1 MSDIHIDEILEAV
14 WTEMEEGRDTV
25 GGVLDVA
32 EVEDKK
38 EALDLVIKSGL
49 LVEQEGRLK
58 FTPEGERRARLIIR
72 RHRLAERLF
81 SEVLQLETHHIESNA
96 CTFEHL
102 LSPEV
107 TESVCTFLSHPPT
120 CPHGKPIPRGE
131 CCEKLKPHHKPLVTR
146 LSDLA
151 PGEYGR
157 IVFITP
163 KNHARLDR
171 LGSMGIMPDSVIKLH
186 QKRPSYVVEIG
197 ETALAID
204 SEIIQ
209 EIYVRKV

>member
-1 MSDIHIDEILEAV
+1 MSEIHIDEILEAV
-14 WTEMEEGRDTV
+14 WTEMEEGRDAV
-25 GGVLDVA
+25 EGVLDIA
-32 EVEDKK
+32 EVEEKH
-38 EALDLVIKSGL
+38 EALELVKKAGF
-49 LVEQEGRLK
+49 LVETGGRLK
-58 FTPEGERRARLIIR
+58 LTPEGERRARLIIR

-131 CCEKLKPHHKPLVTR
+131 CCEKLKPHQKPLVMR

-151 PGEYGR
+151 PGDYGR

-186 QKRPSYVVEIG
+186 QKRPSYVIEIG
-197 ETALAID
+197 ETTLAID
-204 SEIIQ
+204 SEISN
-209 EIYVRKV
+209 EIFVRKV

>member
-1 MSDIHIDEILEAV
+1 MSEIHVDEILEAI
-14 WTEMEEGRDTV
+14 WTEREDGRDHV
-25 GGVLDVA
+25 DGILEIA
-32 EVEDKK
+32 EVEDKQGAI
-38 EALDLVIKSGL
+38 ELVKNAGL
-49 LVEQEGRLK
+49 IIEEGGRVR
-58 FTPEGERRARLIIR
+58 FTPQGEKRAGLVIR

-81 SEVLQLETHHIESNA
+81 SEVLQLEMRHIESNA

-107 TESVCTFLSHPPT
+107 TESVCSFLSHPPT

-131 CCEKLKPHHKPLVTR
+131 CCERLTPYSKPLVTK
-146 LSDLA
+146 LSDLS

-171 LGSMGIMPDSVIKLH
+171 LASMGIMPDGVIKLH
-186 QKRPSYVVEIG
+186 QKRPSYVIEIG
-197 ETALAID
+197 ETTLAID
-204 SEIIQ
+204 SEISQ
-209 EIYVRKV
+209 EIFVRKV

>member
-1 MSDIHIDEILEAV
+1 MSEIHIDEILEAV
-14 WTEMEEGRDTV
+14 WTEMEEGRDGV
-25 GGVLDVA
+25 EGVLEVA
-32 EVEDKK
+32 EVDDKQG
-38 EALDLVIKSGL
+38 ALELVRKAGL
-49 LVEQEGRLK
+49 LTETGGHVKL
-58 FTPEGERRARLIIR
+58 TPTGEKRARLIIR

-81 SEVLQLETHHIESNA
+81 SEVLQLDTRHIESNA

-107 TESVCTFLSHPPT
+107 TESVCTFLSHPPM

-131 CCEKLKPHHKPLVTR
+131 CCEKLKTHSKPLVMP
-146 LSDLA
+146 LCDLT
-151 PGEYGR
+151 PGDYGR

-171 LGSMGIMPDSVIKLH
+171 LGSMGIMPDCVIKLH
-186 QKRPSYVVEIG
+186 QKRPSYVIEIG

-204 SEIIQ
+204 SEISQ
-209 EIYVRKV
+209 EIFVRKV